1 MTSAEPSPAR
11 APARRGVARVAAI
24 SALLILLA
32 LALAASV
39 PLGHDHA
46 AMRTWAAA
54 SLAITLCPLAIW
66 ALGSGRRAGRSPS
79 ATGAPAVIDLRD
91 GADRPSDAGT
101 ATAVAT
107 SVSAAQKTTLISSS
121 SSPSQNQEKTP

>member
-1 MTSAEPSPAR
+1 MQSWALPTHTGFRMIDELSQTLNRTLDRRFAR
-11 APARRGVARVAAI
+11 IG
-24 SALLILLA
+24 

-66 ALGSGRRAGRSPS
+66 ALGSRGRARR
-79 ATGAPAVIDLRD
+79 APAVIDLRD

-107 SVSAAQKTTLISSS
+107 SVSAAQKTTLTTTDSL
-121 SSPSQNQEKTP
+121 EKTP